1 MADDPDAAFGWR
13 PATPH
18 KPERYRALI
27 LVAVVCLLTGY
38 LLGRPSGPTEDRWSL
53 PEESIVQAAEAEAKR
68 VAEAQKLEAERRQ
81 QEAAETKRKEGDR
94 RAAVA
99 EAEVQ
104 RLDTER
110 RQQEAAEAKRKEDER
125 RVAVGE
131 AQAKHIGGAQRPEPE
146 RRQQAATG
154 SRRTEDERYQRPNNA
169 PKPEPTGMPR
179 DYRALREYMLS
190 R

>member
-125 RVAVGE
+125 RAAAAE
-131 AQAKHIGGAQRPEPE
+131 AQAKRAEEQRL
-146 RRQQAATG
+146 
-154 SRRTEDERYQRPNNA
+154 
-169 PKPEPTGMPR
+169 
-179 DYRALREYMLS
+179 RADRKSTRLNSSHCALS
-190 R
+190 RMPSSA